1 MDSVVTDRQYI
12 DVICQ
17 HKADQSI
24 IPIKI
29 RLQDEDG
36 QFQTFVIKSYKV
48 LCSPQAHGSGE
59 GIPSTSH
66 TWKFLCK
73 IACFGIEKSIQLFY
87 NSYDNYWRI
96 DYS

>member
-1 MDSVVTDRQYI
+1 MDSAVTDKQYI

-17 HKADQSI
+17 HKADRSI

-29 RLQDEDG
+29 RLRDEDG
-36 QFQTFVIKSYKV
+36 EFQTFVIKSYKV
-48 LCSPQAHGSGE
+48 LCSPRDQGASG

-73 IACFGIEKSIQLFY
+73 IACFGMEKSIRLFY
-87 NSYDNYWRI
+87 NSYDNYWKI